1 MPHFRRPDGIIV
13 TITNPDVIAK
23 QLKEGFVPCEA
34 PEVTAAREAEER
46 ERLKAELRAELE
58 AEMAA
63 SAAQVEAEVEAE
75 VVPSHGRG
83 RSGSR

>member
-34 PEVTAAREAEER
+34 PEVTAAREAAER

-63 SAAQVEAEVEAE
+63 SAAQAEVEVE
-75 VVPSHGRG
+75 VVPSHGHGRG
-83 RSGSR
+83 RGSR